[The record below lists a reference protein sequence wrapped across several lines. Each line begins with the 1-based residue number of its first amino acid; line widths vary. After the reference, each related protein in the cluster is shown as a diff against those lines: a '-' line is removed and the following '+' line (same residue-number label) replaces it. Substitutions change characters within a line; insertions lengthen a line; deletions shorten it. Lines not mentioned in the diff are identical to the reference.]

1 MQSQE
6 KMKDKFRQNGQSGS
20 AGNGRV
26 DKVINRL
33 STKSGEV
40 INNSSRTRASAHTHA
55 EAVYQVV
62 NIPGTVDIQELINSY
77 GRHTPGARAIACT
90 RTRVKN
96 PEAYYRAFRKA
107 KFGGDF
113 DPVVEVVKEAIKAFK
128 PARPEIDARVWM
140 KIANAIGYSN
150 FLDAIWQQQS
160 LFEQWESSGKNYANK
175 AAIFQR
181 LLKKR
186 FPLPKS
192 KGGAK

>member
-6 KMKDKFRQNGQSGS
+6 KMTNTFRQNGQSGS

-40 INNSSRTRASAHTHA
+40 INISSRTRALAHTRA
-55 EAVYQVV
+55 EAVYQVI
-62 NIPGTVDIQELINSY
+62 NKPGTVVRQEFNNSCCSY
-77 GRHTPGARAIACT
+77 TPGARAYTYT

-96 PEAYYRAFRKA
+96 PEAYTRALRIA

-113 DPVVEVVKEAIKAFK
+113 NPVEEVVKEAIKSFK
-128 PARPEIDARVWM
+128 PAHPEIDARVWL
-140 KIANAIGYSN
+140 KIANRIGYSN
-150 FLDAIWQQQS
+150 FLDAVWQQQA
-160 LFEQWESSGKNYANK
+160 LFQEWQSAGKHYANK

-181 LLKKR
+181 LLNRR
-186 FPLPKS
+186 FPKT

>member
-6 KMKDKFRQNGQSGS
+6 KFRQNGQNGS

-40 INNSSRTRASAHTHA
+40 INISSRTRASAHTHA
-55 EAVYQVV
+55 EAVHTVV
-62 NIPGTVDIQELINSY
+62 NTPGTVVRQDLINSCGSY
-77 GRHTPGARAIACT
+77 TPGARAYTYT
-90 RTRVKN
+90 RTRVKD
-96 PEAYYRAFRKA
+96 PEAYTRALRIA

-128 PARPEIDARVWM
+128 PARPEIDARVWL
-140 KIANAIGYSN
+140 KIANRIGYSN
-150 FLDAIWQQQS
+150 FLDCVWQQQA
-160 LFEQWESSGKNYANK
+160 LFEEWQASGKHYANK

-181 LLKKR
+181 LLNKR